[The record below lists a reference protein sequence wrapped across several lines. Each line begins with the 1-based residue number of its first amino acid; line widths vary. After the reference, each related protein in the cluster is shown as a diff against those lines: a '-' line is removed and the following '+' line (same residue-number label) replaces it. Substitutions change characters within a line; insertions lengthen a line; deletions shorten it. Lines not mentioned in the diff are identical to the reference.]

1 MVLMVSYIRRSMNEY
16 NSLNTIYDTK
26 MMSIEENEA
35 KINLDLIEIIPEE
48 LKIKKSKGNTEE
60 VQEIT
65 IYSRKIK
72 SFVGQNN

>member
-26 MMSIEENEA
+26 MMSIEENGA
-35 KINLDLIEIIPEE
+35 KIDLDLIEIITEE

>member
-1 MVLMVSYIRRSMNEY
+1 MVSYIRRSMNEY

-26 MMSIEENEA
+26 MMSIEENGA
-35 KINLDLIEIIPEE
+35 KIDLDLIEIIPEE

-72 SFVGQNN
+72 SFGVQNN

>member
-26 MMSIEENEA
+26 MMSIEENGA
-35 KINLDLIEIIPEE
+35 KIDLDLIEIIPEE